1 MEMMPNK
8 SKKGEIA
15 MNKEELRKEIL
26 QYLYDK
32 GYKYIARD
40 LTLHLYI
47 YKGRPYKEG
56 DVWTSADIAGLSLK
70 AFGDLFENVK
80 FEEEEPLSIAKE
92 LGIIDWSKIPRD
104 TKVLV
109 SNDGEKWYK
118 KHFKEYKE
126 DCVEPFVVY
135 CFGNTSWTS
144 ETITAYK
151 YCKLAEGEQCEH
163 I

>member
-1 MEMMPNK
+1 
-8 SKKGEIA
+8 

-80 FEEEEPLSIAKE
+80 FEDEEPLSIAKE
-92 LGIIDWSKIPRD
+92 LGIIDWATIPKD

-109 SNDGEKWYK
+109 SQDGDTWVRRHFAEFNEKGIHK
-118 KHFKEYKE
+118 FI
-126 DCVEPFVVY
+126 VY
-135 CFGNTSWTS
+135 GYGETSWTAS
-144 ETITAYK
+144 DDYK
-151 YCKLAEGEQCEH
+151 VTYEYCKLAEEEEEQ
-163 I
+163 

>member
-1 MEMMPNK
+1 MMPNK

-80 FEEEEPLSIAKE
+80 FEDEEPLSIAKE
-92 LGIIDWSKIPRD
+92 LGIIDWATIPKD

-109 SNDGEKWYK
+109 SNDGEHWERRYFKGYK
-118 KHFKEYKE
+118 DDKLN
-126 DCVEPFVVY
+126 PFLVY
-135 CFGNTSWTS
+135 AYGLTSWVATD
-144 ETITAYK
+144 EHAVYYK
-151 YCKLAEGEQCEH
+151 YCKLAAAEEEEQ
-163 I
+163 